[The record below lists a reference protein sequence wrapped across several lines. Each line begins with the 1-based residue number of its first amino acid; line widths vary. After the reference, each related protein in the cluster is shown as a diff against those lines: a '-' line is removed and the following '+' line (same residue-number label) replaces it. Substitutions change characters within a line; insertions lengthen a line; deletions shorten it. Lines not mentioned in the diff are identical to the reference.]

1 MARAN
6 RHFIPG
12 HIWHL
17 THRCHKRE
25 FLLKFSKDRYR
36 WIELLLEAKHRYR
49 VSILNFIVTCNHVH
63 LVLFD
68 ASGSES
74 IPRAMQF
81 IAGRVGQ
88 EYNRRKNRQGAFWQ
102 DRYHATAIESGEHLW
117 RCIVY
122 VDLNM
127 VRAGVVDHPAEW
139 RWSGYHEIQKPKIR
153 YRLID
158 HVKLLQFLNADNHD
172 ALAKTHRR
180 WVESQLK
187 KGPEHQGHFSA
198 SIAVGSQSFIQKVL
212 QSLGAKG
219 IGRRMAEAPMGEYQ
233 LKESLAK
240 YGSSAL
246 DPVVSHQSASSVI
259 NTIPWRWEKS
269 LKP

>member
-25 FLLKFSKDRYR
+25 FLLRFSKVRNR
-36 WIELLLEAKHRYR
+36 WIELLLEAKQRYHL
-49 VSILNFIVTCNHVH
+49 SILNFNATRNHIH
-63 LVLFD
+63 LILFD

-81 IAGRVGQ
+81 IAGRIAQ

-117 RCIVY
+117 RCLVY

-127 VRAGVVDHPAEW
+127 VRAGVMDHPCQW
-139 RWSGYHEIQKPKIR
+139 KWSGYHEIQKAKIR

-158 HVKLLQFLNADNHD
+158 HSRLLQFLNTDTQET
-172 ALAKTHRR
+172 LARAHKN
-180 WVESQLK
+180 WIESQLNA
-187 KGPEHQGHFSA
+187 GPERQEHFSK
-198 SIAVGSQSFIQKVL
+198 SIAVGSKPFIQKV
-212 QSLGAKG
+212 QQALGTLGIAK
-219 IGRRMAEAPMGEYQ
+219 RMAEAPAAGYQ
-233 LKESLAK
+233 LKEATAK
-240 YGSSAL
+240 YGSATSNLAE
-246 DPVVSHQSASSVI
+246 SHQSVWPVT
-259 NTIPWRWEKS
+259 NTIPWKLEKT
-269 LKP
+269 LNL

>member
-25 FLLKFSKDRYR
+25 FLLKFSRDRDR
-36 WIELLLEAKHRYR
+36 WIALLLEAKQRYGI
-49 VSILNFIVTCNHVH
+49 SILNFIVTSNHIH
-63 LVLFD
+63 LIVTNSTRND
-68 ASGSES
+68 S
-74 IPRAMQF
+74 IPRSMQF
-81 IAGRVGQ
+81 IAGRIGQ

-102 DRYHATAIESGEHLW
+102 DRYHATAIESGDHLW

-127 VRAGVVDHPAEW
+127 VRAGVVDHPTKW
-139 RWSGYHEIQKPKIR
+139 KWSGYHEIQKPRIR

-158 HVKLLQFLNADNHD
+158 HGKLLQFLDTDTLD

-187 KGPEHQGHFSA
+187 KGPGRQEHFSK
-198 SIAVGSQSFIQKVL
+198 SIAVGSKSFIQKVL
-212 QSLGAKG
+212 RSLGTKG
-219 IGRRMAEAPMGEYQ
+219 IGRRMAETPAAGYQ
-233 LKESLAK
+233 LKESMAK
-240 YGSSAL
+240 YGSSDL
-246 DPVVSHQSASSVI
+246 DQSEPHQSASSFV
-259 NTIPWRWEKS
+259 NTLSWKWEES
-269 LKP
+269 LEP